1 MIADGVVEFGLLE
14 GTNITNGV
22 EINSFGTD
30 EMVVV
35 ANPNCEL
42 ANLPLPIKLEDL
54 TNYPFI
60 SREKGSGSQAVI
72 ESAIA
77 EVGLLLNPIVRLGS
91 TAAILRSVEAE
102 LGFGIVSSIAAKTA
116 LENEKIKIIP
126 VEGLKIARKLLMG
139 FLPDRQLSIAAK
151 SFVLLLED
159 PKNIFS

>member
-1 MIADGVVEFGLLE
+1 
-14 GTNITNGV
+14 
-22 EINSFGTD
+22 
-30 EMVVV
+30 
-35 ANPNCEL
+35 
-42 ANLPLPIKLEDL
+42 NLPLPIKLEDL